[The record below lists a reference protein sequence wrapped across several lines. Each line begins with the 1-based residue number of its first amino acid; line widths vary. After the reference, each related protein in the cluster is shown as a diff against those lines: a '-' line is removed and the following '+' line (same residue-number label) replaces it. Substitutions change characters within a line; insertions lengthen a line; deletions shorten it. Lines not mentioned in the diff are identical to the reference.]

1 MTDFKVVIPA
11 RYGSSR
17 LAAKPLLDIAGKPM
31 VVHVYERALLSKAK
45 TVVVATDDERI
56 AQALKPYGA
65 TVVMTSTQH
74 PSGTDRLQEVAAKMG
89 WAKDDIIV
97 NVQGDEPL
105 IPPEVINQVA
115 ANLAAHSQAGI
126 ATLAEP
132 IETIE
137 QLTNPNIVKLVR
149 DANNMAMYFSRAPM
163 PWARDA
169 FSNGINALPAND
181 LYLRH
186 LGIYA
191 YRVSFL
197 NSYVQWPPAVLEQVE
212 ALEQLRALYYGV
224 KIHVDKS
231 CVSLPAGVD
240 TMADLERV
248 RALFAQQQASVSAK
262 TAVAAPSNASEKIKI
277 LFVCL
282 GNICRSPTA
291 EGVFKTMVEKSG
303 WQDLFTIDSAGTAA
317 YYVGEPP
324 DKRAQKHAKARGYD
338 LSKLRARFISPQDF
352 KKFDYILVMD
362 KKNFAEMEK
371 VQKYCKDA
379 TAKLQL
385 FLDFHPKQ
393 QQGQEVPDPYTGGD
407 EGFEAVL
414 DLVEPAAENLLKTVL
429 TQKGL
434 INCGC

>member
-17 LAAKPLLDIAGKPM
+17 LPAKPLMDIAGKPM

-65 TVVMTSTQH
+65 KVVMTSPNH
-74 PSGTDRLQEVAAKMG
+74 PSGTDRLQEVAAKMR
-89 WAKDDIIV
+89 WDDDDIIV

-115 ANLAAHSQAGI
+115 ANLANNRQAGI
-126 ATLAEP
+126 ATLAEA
-132 IETIE
+132 IEDVG
-137 QLTNPNIVKLVR
+137 QLSNPNIVKLVR

-169 FSNGINALPAND
+169 FAQGIKELPVKD
-181 LYLRH
+181 LYWRH

-191 YRVSFL
+191 YKVSFL
-197 NSYVQWPPAVLEQVE
+197 NAYVKWSPAVLEQVE

-224 KIHVDKS
+224 KIHVDKA

-240 TMADLERV
+240 TQEDLERV
-248 RALFAQQQASVSAK
+248 RAIVAQQKAAQAPKVVEK
-262 TAVAAPSNASEKIKI
+262 NPNADKINV

-303 WQDLFTIDSAGTAA
+303 WKDLFNIDSAGTAA

-352 KKFDYILVMD
+352 KKFDHILVMD

-371 VQKYCKDA
+371 VQKYCKDPK
-379 TAKLQL
+379 AKLQL
-385 FLDFHPKQ
+385 FLDYHPSQ
-393 QQGQEVPDPYTGGD
+393 QQGLEVPDPYNGSD
-407 EGFEAVL
+407 SGFEIVL
-414 DLVEPAAENLLKTVL
+414 DLVEPAAENLLKTL
-429 TQKGL
+429 LQNKGL
-434 INCGC
+434 TNCGC